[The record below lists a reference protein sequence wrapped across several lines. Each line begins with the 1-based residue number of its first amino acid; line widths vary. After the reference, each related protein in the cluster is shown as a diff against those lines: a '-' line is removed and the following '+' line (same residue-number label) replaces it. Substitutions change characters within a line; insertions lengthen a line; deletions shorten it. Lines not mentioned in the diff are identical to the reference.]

1 MKPTD
6 YLDIGQIV
14 KSKAGRDRGKVFVIF
29 DKLDDKHVLI
39 VDGSLRRVD
48 KPKKKQIKH
57 LAKTNYISTEIKA
70 AILNKE
76 KINNAFIRKELKKLG
91 IENNNS

>member
-1 MKPTD
+1 MELTD
-6 YLDIGQIV
+6 LDIGQIV
-14 KSKAGRDRGKVFVIF
+14 KSKAGRDKGKVFVVF
-29 DKLDDKHVLI
+29 DKVDDKHVLI
-39 VDGSLRRVD
+39 VDGSLRRID

-57 LAKTNYISTEIKA
+57 LAKTNFVSEEIKA

-91 IENNNS
+91 LES